1 MIFNFGSINI
11 DHTYRVAYFVR
22 PGETLES
29 NEYSVGLGGKGVNQS
44 LAIARAKGA
53 VSHWGRVSSVDAW
66 VMPELES
73 AGVGVQ
79 DIELAVEPSGHAIIQ
94 IDERGENAILLFSG
108 ANHGFTQDRMAA
120 LIAQTAPGDTI
131 LIQNECNGLDQL
143 IPLAVSHGCKVIF
156 NPAPMTA
163 KVASLPLEQCEL
175 LFFNRTEAA
184 ALLEM
189 PVESNAAD
197 LLSRCK
203 EVLGDVEVVLTLGS
217 EGAWYQRNS
226 ETLFQPALK
235 VKAIDTTAAGDT
247 FVGYFLAARQAGLK
261 PSQCLQRATAAAAL
275 AVQKRGAAS
284 SIPMA
289 EEVDGLM
296 CQTAE
301 EQF

>member
-11 DHTYRVAYFVR
+11 DYTYRVPYFVR

-29 NEYSVGLGGKGVNQS
+29 GDYNIGLGGKGVNQS
-44 LAIARAKGA
+44 LAIARAKGM
-53 VSHWGRVSSVDAW
+53 VSHWGRVSSIDAW
-66 VMPELES
+66 VTSELES
-73 AGVGVQ
+73 AGVGVK
-79 DIELAVEPSGHAIIQ
+79 DIELTPEPSGHAIIQ
-94 IDERGENAILLFSG
+94 IDALGENAILLFSG
-108 ANHGFTQDRMAA
+108 ANHGFTQERMTA

-131 LIQNECNGLDQL
+131 LIQNECNGLGQL

-156 NPAPMTA
+156 NPAPMTS
-163 KVASLPLEQCEL
+163 KVSSLPLDQCEL

-189 PVESNAAD
+189 PVESSAAD
-197 LLSRCK
+197 LLRRCK
-203 EVLGDVEVVLTLGS
+203 ESLGDVEVVLTLGS
-217 EGAWYQRNS
+217 EGAWYQRSS
-226 ETLFQPALK
+226 ETLFQAALK

-275 AVQKRGAAS
+275 AVQKHGAAS

-289 EEVDGLM
+289 DEVDRLM
-296 CQTAE
+296 CQQEAL
-301 EQF
+301 

>member
-11 DHTYRVAYFVR
+11 DHTYRVPYFVR

-29 NEYSVGLGGKGVNQS
+29 NQHSVGLGGKGVNQS

-53 VSHWGRVSSVDAW
+53 VSHWGRVSSIDAW
-66 VMPELES
+66 VAHELES
-73 AGVGVQ
+73 AGVGVK
-79 DIELAVEPSGHAIIQ
+79 DVELTTGPSGHAIIQ
-94 IDERGENAILLFSG
+94 IDALGENAILLFSG
-108 ANHGFTQDRMAA
+108 ANHGFTQERITA
-120 LIAQTAPGDTI
+120 LIAQTTPGDTI

-184 ALLEM
+184 ALLGM
-189 PVESNAAD
+189 PVASSAAD
-197 LLSRCK
+197 LLRRCK
-203 EVLGDVEVVLTLGS
+203 EALGDVEVVLTLGS
-217 EGAWYQRNS
+217 EGAWYQCSS

-247 FVGYFLAARQAGLK
+247 FVGYFLAARQAGLT

-275 AVQKRGAAS
+275 AVQQWGAAS
-284 SIPMA
+284 SIPMG
-289 EEVDGLM
+289 EEVDRLM
-296 CQTAE
+296 CQQEAL
-301 EQF
+301 

>member
-66 VMPELES
+66 VVPELES

-79 DIELAVEPSGHAIIQ
+79 DVELTAEPSGHAIIQ
-94 IDERGENAILLFSG
+94 IDARGENAILLFSG
-108 ANHGFTQDRMAA
+108 ANHGFTPERMKA
-120 LIAQTAPGDTI
+120 LVAQTTPGDTM

-143 IPLAVSHGCKVIF
+143 IPLAVSHGCKVVF
-156 NPAPMTA
+156 NPAPMTSG
-163 KVASLPLEQCEL
+163 VSSLPLDQCKL

-184 ALLEM
+184 TLLEM
-189 PVESNAAD
+189 PLESSASD
-197 LLSRCK
+197 LLRRFN
-203 EVLGDVEVVLTLGS
+203 ETLGSVEVVLTLGG
-217 EGAWYQRNS
+217 EGAWYQYNS
-226 ETLFQPALK
+226 EAYFQPALK
-235 VKAIDTTAAGDT
+235 VQAIDTTAAGDT
-247 FVGYFLAARQAGLK
+247 FVGYFLAARQAGLE
-261 PSQCLQRATAAAAL
+261 PPQCLQRATAAAAL
-275 AVQKRGAAS
+275 AVQRRGAAS

-289 EEVDGLM
+289 EEVDRLM
-296 CQTAE
+296 CQQEAL
-301 EQF
+301 